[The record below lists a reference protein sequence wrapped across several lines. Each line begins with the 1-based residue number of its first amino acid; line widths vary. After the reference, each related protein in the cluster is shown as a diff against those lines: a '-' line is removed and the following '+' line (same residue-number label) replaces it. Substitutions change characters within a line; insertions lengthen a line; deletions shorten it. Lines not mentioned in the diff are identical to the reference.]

1 MPGRRLSGAALVL
14 LAWALGACATP
25 QTAQLVE
32 APGDLPVRAEV
43 ADVPFFPQEQ
53 YYCGPAALST
63 ALGWTGVSVSPD
75 ELAQRVYTPDRQGSL
90 QSDMIAAAR
99 RSGRMAVPVRN
110 LRDLTTE
117 IAAGHPVVVFQN
129 LGLEWYQQW
138 HFAVAVGYDLERR
151 EITLRSGGEPRHV
164 TPFETFERT
173 WRRGDYW
180 ALVVLRPEVLP
191 ASAGLDSVLR
201 AAAGLERV
209 ENYREAA
216 AAYAAIIGR
225 WPGSYSALMGLG
237 NVRYSEGDLGGA
249 ESAFRQAVELMPS
262 QAEGWNNLAYA
273 LAAQGRQDEAIEA
286 AREALRLSPGNQAP
300 YLDTLRDVSRI

>member
-63 ALGWTGVSVSPD
+63 ALVWTGVSVSPD

-151 EITLRSGGEPRHV
+151 EITLRSGGEPHHV

-191 ASAGLDSVLR
+191 ASAELDSVLR

-286 AREALRLSPGNQAP
+286 AQEALRLSPGNQAP
-300 YLDTLRDVSRI
+300 YLDTLRDVSRT

>member
-1 MPGRRLSGAALVL
+1 MTARRLSGAALVL

-43 ADVPFFPQEQ
+43 ADVPFFPQEK

-63 ALGWTGVSVSPD
+63 ALVWTGVSVSPD
-75 ELAQRVYTPDRQGSL
+75 ELAQRVYTPDRRGSL

-129 LGLEWYQQW
+129 LGLEWYTKW

-151 EITLRSGGEPRHV
+151 EITLRSGSEPRHV

-191 ASAGLDSVLR
+191 ASAELDSVLR

-300 YLDTLRDVSRI
+300 YLDTLRDVSRT